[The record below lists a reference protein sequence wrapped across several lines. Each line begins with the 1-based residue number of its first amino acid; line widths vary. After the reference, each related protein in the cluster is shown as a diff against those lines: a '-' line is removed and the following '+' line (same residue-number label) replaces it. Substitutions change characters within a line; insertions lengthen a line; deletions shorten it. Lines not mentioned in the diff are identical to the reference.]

1 MSRLKRVC
9 SGLSRVS
16 PLLGVLG
23 AWAFLAGGGMS
34 VLLSAQVSEKAPTAP
49 TAPAAAGLIAERPY
63 SGGAVELVFRSQR
76 LGRDYAVV
84 VTPPVG
90 DFAARGR
97 KFPAIYALDGGY
109 GIAGPLGQFL
119 GSVGMMSLAYVVSI
133 GAPDA
138 DRVYDFIDTPVES
151 NGAVVGGGGQRFRE
165 FLIDELRPYLEA
177 RFAIDPTRSTLFGH
191 SLGGAFTA
199 GVLSRSPGAFSAYV
213 IASPA
218 LWADPELPAA
228 LSKVASKGG
237 VARIY
242 LSVGENERA
251 DRLQDFERISA
262 ALSAAGSTFT
272 VERRTFAGETHV
284 SYLPQLVTNAF
295 GWLLPADPPA
305 IARTAVSVSEE
316 MLERLVGV
324 YELTDGRT
332 ITITRSG
339 TQMFS
344 QVSTSTRKAPLLAES
359 SSKFFVSGFDYV
371 VTFEEADNGVATG
384 LIFRL
389 NGAEVKATRRP

>member
-1 MSRLKRVC
+1 MARLKRIC

-16 PLLGVLG
+16 PLFGVLG
-23 AWAFLAGGGMS
+23 TWVFLAGGGVS
-34 VLLSAQVSEKAPTAP
+34 GLLSAQLSAQAPTAP
-49 TAPAAAGLIAERPY
+49 TAPAAASLIAERPY

-76 LGRDYAVV
+76 LGRDYIVV

-138 DRVYDFIDTPVES
+138 DRVYDFIDTPVDS

-177 RFAIDPTRSTLFGH
+177 RFPIDPTRATLFGH

-199 GVLSRSPGAFSAYV
+199 GVLSRSPDAFWAYL

-218 LWADPELPAA
+218 LWADPTLPAA

-237 VARIY
+237 AARIY
-242 LSVGENERA
+242 LSVGENERP
-251 DRLQDFERISA
+251 DRLQDFERIST
-262 ALSAAGSTFT
+262 ALNAAGSTFT
-272 VERRTFAGETHV
+272 VDRRTFAGETHV
-284 SYLPQLVTNAF
+284 SYLPQLVTSAF
-295 GWLLPADPPA
+295 GRLLPAERP
-305 IARTAVSVSEE
+305 IARTAVSVPEA

-324 YELTDGRT
+324 YELADGGT

-344 QVSTSTRKAPLLAES
+344 QVSTSTMKAPLLAES
-359 SSKFFVSGFDYV
+359 SSTFFVAGFDYV
-371 VTFEEADNGVATG
+371 VTFEEADNGAATG

-389 NGAEVKATRRP
+389 NGAEVKATRSP

>member
-1 MSRLKRVC
+1 MSRFSSLRA
-9 SGLSRVS
+9 
-16 PLLGVLG
+16 LLGVLG
-23 AWAFLAGGGMS
+23 SCAFLAGGATS
-34 VLLSAQVSEKAPTAP
+34 LLLSAKLSAQ
-49 TAPAAAGLIAERPY
+49 APAASTGPEAAGLIAERPY
-63 SGGAVELVFRSQR
+63 SSGGAVELVFRSER
-76 LGRDYAVV
+76 LGRDYVVV

-97 KFPAIYALDGGY
+97 RFPGIYALDGGY

-138 DRVYDFIDTPVES
+138 DRVYDFIDTPVDS
-151 NGAVVGGGGQRFRE
+151 NGAVVGGGGQTFRE
-165 FLIDELRPYLEA
+165 FLLDELRPYLEA
-177 RFAIDPTRSTLFGH
+177 RFPIDPARSTLLGH

-199 GVLSRSPGAFSAYV
+199 GVLSRSPGAFWTYV

-228 LSKVASKGG
+228 LSKVASTG
-237 VARIY
+237 VAARVF

-262 ALSAAGSTFT
+262 ALSARGSALT
-272 VERRTFAGETHV
+272 VEKRTFAGETHV
-284 SYLPQLVTNAF
+284 SYLPQLVTAAF
-295 GWLLPADPPA
+295 GWLLPVDRSA
-305 IARTAVSVSEE
+305 IARTAVYVPEE
-316 MLERLVGV
+316 MLERLVGL
-324 YELTDGRT
+324 YELADGRT
-332 ITITRSG
+332 ITITRNH

-344 QVSTSTRKAPLLAES
+344 QVSTSTMKAPLSAES
-359 SSKFFVSGFDYV
+359 SSKFFVPGFDYV
-371 VTFEEADNGVATG
+371 VTFEQADNGVVTS

-389 NGAEVKATRRP
+389 NGAEVKAIRRP